1 MERTKDEVIA
11 NKKAWFIVVILGLVL
26 LVLML
31 TGCAS
36 YVMRDGTGKIIS
48 QGEAVG
54 FLRTITVV
62 EEYDS
67 NGNVISRK
75 ISTESTTKDVLMGL
89 NEFIDTAVNTASKL
103 KP

>member
-1 MERTKDEVIA
+1 MEKTQDEVNA
-11 NKKAWFIVVILGLVL
+11 RNKSLTITMLIVMVM

-36 YVMRDGTGKIIS
+36 YTIRDSKGAILS
-48 QGEAVG
+48 QGEAIG

-62 EEYDS
+62 ETYDKD
-67 NGNVISRK
+67 GKIKSRK
-75 ISTESTTKDVLMGL
+75 ISTNSTTKDVLMGL
-89 NEFIDTAVNTASKL
+89 DHFIDTAVNTASKL